1 MIATPHKEGDKVRI
15 LIDRVGIPLKGKT
28 GTILGEPLR
37 AKFDPDYY
45 VYFIVIKGY
54 NYPFKFFDDEIEKL

>member
-1 MIATPHKEGDKVRI
+1 MIIQNYKHGETVR
-15 LIDRVGIPLKGKT
+15 LLKDRVGLPIKGKI

-45 VYFIVIKGY
+45 VYFVVIKGY